1 MITSVVTDPVWQFVT
16 AVGQDVTV
24 YVVVVRIVDVKV
36 VVGDEVVMRTVDV
49 RVVVGNEVA
58 VELLGDV
65 LEEVEDT
72 VTDPE
77 HPGAVV
83 LSVRRIVYPEA
94 LRSM

>member
-36 VVGDEVVMRTVDV
+36 VVGD
-49 RVVVGNEVA
+49 EVA